1 VMALRR
7 LGLKLENRK
16 APVDTIVV
24 DEMRKNPSEN

>member
-1 VMALRR
+1 MRR

-24 DEMRKNPSEN
+24 DQMRKTPGEN